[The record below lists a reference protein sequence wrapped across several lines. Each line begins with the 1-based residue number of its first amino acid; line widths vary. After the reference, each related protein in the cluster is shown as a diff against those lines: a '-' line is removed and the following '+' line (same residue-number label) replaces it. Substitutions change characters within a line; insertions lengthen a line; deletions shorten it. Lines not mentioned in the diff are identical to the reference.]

1 MIKDLINSKLCKTP
15 QEKLYASALYFLGT
29 DSSPKDEA
37 PDEYGCADSVS
48 QIIKAVYSDFK
59 GSVSTAEL
67 YNNLLKDKRF
77 QKVTDFQAGD
87 IIISPTGINK
97 LFNNAN
103 MKNGHIGIV
112 AENENIFSN
121 SSATGL
127 FIQNFTIQSWV
138 ERYRKNG
145 GYRIYCFRAII

>member
-1 MIKDLINSKLCKTP
+1 MIKNIINSKLCKTP
-15 QEKLYASALYFLGT
+15 QEKIFASALYFLGT

-48 QIIKAVYSDFK
+48 QIIKAVYDDFK
-59 GSVSTAEL
+59 GSVSTAQL

-77 QKVTDFQAGD
+77 IKVKDFQPGD

-97 LFNNAN
+97 VFNNDI
-103 MKNGHIGIV
+103 KNGHIGII

-121 SSATGL
+121 NSASGL
-127 FIQNFTIQSWV
+127 FIQNFTIESWV
-138 ERYRKNG
+138 KRYRING
-145 GYRIYCFRAII
+145 GYRIYSFRAIL